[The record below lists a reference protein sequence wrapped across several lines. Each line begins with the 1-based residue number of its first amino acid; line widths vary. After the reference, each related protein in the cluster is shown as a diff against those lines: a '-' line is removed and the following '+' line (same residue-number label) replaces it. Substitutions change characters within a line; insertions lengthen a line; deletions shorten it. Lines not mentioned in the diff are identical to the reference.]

1 MVRQGNS
8 RARHLGAV
16 ATGLVLAVSAALTVA
31 AAMPTAA
38 APAARGGDY
47 GPDTCLNGFVWREV
61 VSSDHVCVMPGVRTQ
76 VGWDNAQAAARRSP
90 SGGAYGPD
98 TCLPGF
104 VWREAVAG
112 DHVCVDPRV
121 RDQARS
127 DNLQAASRRN
137 DLRIAV
143 GTYVP
148 PNGSCD
154 GDVCTRTSDDA
165 PRYWVRAD
173 RLNIGQARVVLVSTV
188 TGRAIQSWRRTVP
201 AHSKQPGGWL
211 SFETGMLKCNGR
223 ANAYFVV
230 QDGSS
235 GRFSGRQYVTT
246 GCKTL

>member
-1 MVRQGNS
+1 MVGQGKS
-8 RARHLGAV
+8 RARHLAV
-16 ATGLVLAVSAALTVA
+16 AGLALAVVA
-31 AAMPTAA
+31 AASIAA
-38 APAARGGDY
+38 ALPAAATPAARGGDY
-47 GPDTCLNGFVWREV
+47 GPDTCLNGFVWREA
-61 VSSDHVCVMPGVRTQ
+61 VSNDHVCVMPGVRTQ
-76 VGWDNAQAAARRSP
+76 AARDNAQAAARRSP
-90 SGGAYGPD
+90 TGGPYGPD
-98 TCLPGF
+98 TCLSGY

-143 GTYVP
+143 GTYIP
-148 PNGSCD
+148 PHVWCN
-154 GDVCTRTSDDA
+154 GDVCTRSSDDA
-165 PRYWVRAD
+165 PRYWVRVD

-211 SFETGMLKCNGR
+211 SFETGMLKCHGA